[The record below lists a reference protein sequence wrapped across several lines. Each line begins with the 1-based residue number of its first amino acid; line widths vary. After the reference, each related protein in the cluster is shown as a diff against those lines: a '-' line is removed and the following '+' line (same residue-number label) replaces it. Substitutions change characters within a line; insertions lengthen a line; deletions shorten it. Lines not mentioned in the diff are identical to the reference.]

1 MFAFLT
7 FLFYFFLTLMIIGFL
22 GRLIFRYWMKRVYR
36 KMNGNANETK
46 KRKTTTRQ
54 TREKPSKKII
64 NKDQG
69 ESVDFEE
76 ID

>member
-1 MFAFLT
+1 
-7 FLFYFFLTLMIIGFL
+7 
-22 GRLIFRYWMKRVYR
+22 MKRVYR

-69 ESVDFEE
+69 EYVDFEE